1 MAGVDALDELVVG
14 VAVAVVH
21 PDLTWGHGGGGALII
36 SNTCSRVK
44 RSG

>member
-1 MAGVDALDELVVG
+1 MAGVDALDQLVVG

-21 PDLTWGHGGGGALII
+21 PDLTWGHGGGGTLII